1 MSKDIFV
8 SYTTPDRR
16 IADDVVSF
24 FETQGID
31 CFIAPRDVDPG
42 LAYAAN
48 LMRAI
53 DNARAIILIASGAI
67 NDSAHVLN
75 EIEAIINKKKPLIPF
90 FIEDFAMSDEFCYY
104 LSRTQRIVAYPDPIP
119 SYYGKLLTA
128 VTPYLPKKEEPA
140 QKVDTTTMAAQPT
153 NTTTVFEYIASRG
166 IMINPEDRQR
176 NVSFRTDTFISM
188 LGGIFD
194 NVVSL
199 AGIDKAKSIFH
210 ETGYTSGRNFA
221 QRLNSSWEF
230 GEGGTASIAS
240 KLRKWCEFDSNVGW
254 GKFDVNVNVDEETG
268 DFDGT
273 LTINEC
279 FIVDRKERKEICE
292 FIRGYC
298 EGVIETLLCVNVR
311 LECMECPMKNR
322 FKSICKF
329 RIVLV
334 D

>member
-42 LAYAAN
+42 MAYAAN

-128 VTPYLPKKEEPA
+128 VTP
-140 QKVDTTTMAAQPT
+140 
-153 NTTTVFEYIASRG
+153 
-166 IMINPEDRQR
+166 
-176 NVSFRTDTFISM
+176 
-188 LGGIFD
+188 
-194 NVVSL
+194 
-199 AGIDKAKSIFH
+199 
-210 ETGYTSGRNFA
+210 
-221 QRLNSSWEF
+221 
-230 GEGGTASIAS
+230 
-240 KLRKWCEFDSNVGW
+240 
-254 GKFDVNVNVDEETG
+254 
-268 DFDGT
+268 
-273 LTINEC
+273 
-279 FIVDRKERKEICE
+279 
-292 FIRGYC
+292 
-298 EGVIETLLCVNVR
+298 
-311 LECMECPMKNR
+311 
-322 FKSICKF
+322 
-329 RIVLV
+329 
-334 D
+334 